1 MAFTNVLLLLSILD
15 AEIEPSPLDKPS
27 ACLRE
32 IVSLKS
38 VWREYLST
46 RSSSIQD
53 DWCDW
58 NRCIGEYRRRPCT
71 DCLSNSEGAC
81 RFADKAI
88 ARAGP
93 ATSPSML
100 IAPKNVF
107 LRASVRFLS
116 TSTALNAVVPP
127 TEWVRLMASH
137 RAARATCQ
145 MIIINFLEERLAL
158 PAEIKNTRE
167 SGAVRMLQ
175 IW

>member
-1 MAFTNVLLLLSILD
+1 MKAFTNVLLLLSILD

-38 VWREYLST
+38 VWRGYLST

-53 DWCDW
+53 DWCNW

-71 DCLSNSEGAC
+71 DCLSNREGAC

-127 TEWVRLMASH
+127 TEWVRLMEMSVSLAMRGIASSSASYLSDDNH
-137 RAARATCQ
+137 K
-145 MIIINFLEERLAL
+145 FLAGTSR
-158 PAEIKNTRE
+158 PP
-167 SGAVRMLQ
+167 S
-175 IW
+175 